1 MKKLYSLLVFVFL
14 GFIGNAQIVTIPDA
28 NFKAKLLAANQ
39 FNSIA
44 KDNLGQSITIDTN
57 SDGQIQ
63 DNEALAVYDLRV
75 YNSNISNLTGIESFT
90 NLRYLDCGNNQLSSL
105 NVTSLSNLN
114 QLFCRINHL
123 SSLNV
128 SNMPNLIVLNCYQ
141 NLITSLNINN
151 DLMLEELYINDNQI
165 QSIDLTS
172 FVNLKILWIGK
183 NPYTSPVNLNSLLN
197 LERLS
202 VEDIMN
208 PAMFPL
214 NDSNMPLFVHLIQLS
229 TDNSAGISNLHYNLI
244 PNLEILTC
252 QNTGLNSLDFIPTS
266 LKVFNCP
273 VNNLTSMNLTQF
285 TSLEYLTIGQ
295 NPIGSIIFG
304 NHLNLHTIS
313 ASQVPLT
320 DLDVSNLPALNMLAV
335 SFNPTLN
342 TLNIKNG
349 IITDCYLMGCPNL
362 RYICTDDNELTT
374 IQNTITLSG
383 YTNCQ
388 VNSYCS
394 FTPGGDFYTIEGNNR
409 FDSNNNGC
417 DGADINYPNLKLSL
431 TNGVTSGHL
440 FSNNTGNY
448 SIAVSAGT
456 HTITPVLETPTY
468 FNISPT
474 STSVT
479 FPDQASPFTQ
489 NFCVTANGTHN
500 DLEVSIFPL
509 NAARPGFDASYEIVY
524 QNKGTQTQSGTVAL
538 EYYDPIEDF
547 VSANPL
553 ISSQA
558 LNSLSWNFTN
568 LLPFERREIQVKFNL
583 NSPLETPAV
592 NAGNLIGYT
601 ATITGATDETPFDN
615 ISDFTQTVVNS
626 FDPNDK
632 TCIEGEWLPYNQ
644 VGKYLHYIIRFE
656 NTGTANA
663 ENIVVKDIIDTTKL
677 DISTLIPLNG
687 SHSFE
692 TKISSTNQVEF
703 IFQNINLPF
712 DNANNDGYVAFK
724 IKPLSTL
731 VSGNVI
737 NNSANIYF
745 DYNAPIITNTST
757 VNVYNPL
764 ATPDFEFGSVFTLS
778 PVPAKNSLTVTAKQD
793 IVMSSISIYNALG
806 QLIQVITTPTETLDV
821 SGLKTGNYFIK
832 IVSDKGTAGSK
843 FIKE

>member
-1 MKKLYSLLVFVFL
+1 MKKPYSLLVFVFL
-14 GFIGNAQIVTIPDA
+14 GFIGNAQIITIPDA

-44 KDNLGQSITIDTN
+44 RDNLGQSITIDTN

-105 NVTSLSNLN
+105 NVTSLTNLD

-123 SSLNV
+123 SSLDV
-128 SNMPNLIVLNCYQ
+128 SNMPNLKVLNCYQ

-151 DLMLEELYINDNQI
+151 DLTLEELIINDNQI
-165 QSIDLTS
+165 QSINLTS
-172 FVNLKILWIGK
+172 FVNLKILWMGK
-183 NPYTSPVNLNSLLN
+183 NPYTSPVNLNSLVN

-202 VEDIMN
+202 VETITN

-214 NDSNMPLFVHLIQLS
+214 NDTNMPLFVHLIQLS
-229 TDNSAGISNLHYNLI
+229 TDNSVGISILKYNLI
-244 PNLEILTC
+244 PNLEILSC
-252 QNTGLNSLDFIPTS
+252 QNTGLNNLDFIPTG

-285 TSLEYLTIGQ
+285 TNLEYLTIGQ
-295 NPIGSIIFG
+295 NPIGSITFG

-320 DLDVSNLPALNMLAV
+320 DLDVSNLPALNSLGVA
-335 SFNPTLN
+335 FNPTLN

-349 IITDCYLMGCPNL
+349 ITTDCYLMGCPNL

-374 IQNTITLSG
+374 IQNTITQSG

-417 DGADINYPNLKLSL
+417 DSADINYPNLKLSL

-456 HTITPVLETPTY
+456 HTITPILETPTY
-468 FNISPT
+468 FTISPT

-500 DLEVSIFPL
+500 DLEIVIFPL
-509 NAARPGFDASYEIVY
+509 THARPGFDATYKIVY
-524 QNKGTQTQSGTVAL
+524 KNKGTDTQSGWVNFT
-538 EYYDPIEDF
+538 YDDW
-547 VSANPL
+547 VLDLVTTNPNF
-553 ISSQA
+553 SSQGP
-558 LNSLSWNFTN
+558 NSLSWNFSN
-568 LLPFERREIQVKFNL
+568 LLPFESREILVTL
-583 NSPLETPAV
+583 NINTPSESPAV
-592 NAGNLIGYT
+592 NGGDILSYT
-601 ATITGATDETPFDN
+601 AAVTGATDETPTDN
-615 ISDFTQTVVNS
+615 ASALNQTVVNS

-632 TCIEGEWLPYNQ
+632 TCLEGNVISPSM
-644 VGKYLHYIIRFE
+644 VGQYVHYVIRFE

-663 ENIVVKDIIDTTKL
+663 ENIVVKDVIDATKF
-677 DISTLIPLNG
+677 DISTLVPLSG
-687 SHSFE
+687 SAPFI
-692 TKISSTNQVEF
+692 TRITNTNVVEF
-703 IFQNINLPF
+703 IFKNIALPF
-712 DNANNDGYVAFK
+712 DDANNDGYVMFK
-724 IKPLSTL
+724 IKTKPTL
-731 VSGNVI
+731 AISDTFS
-737 NNSANIYF
+737 NSANIYF
-745 DYNAPIITNTST
+745 DYNAPIVTNTATTT
-757 VNVYNPL
+757 VQTLGNS
-764 ATPDFEFGSVFTLS
+764 DFEFGNVFSLS
-778 PVPAKNSLTVTAKQD
+778 PVPVSILLTITTKEAVTL
-793 IVMSSISIYNALG
+793 SSVNIYNMLG
-806 QLIQVITTPTETLDV
+806 QLVYVQTNPNKTIDV
-821 SGLKTGNYFIK
+821 SGLKTGSYFIK
-832 IVSDKGTAGSK
+832 IISDKGTASSK

>member
-14 GFIGNAQIVTIPDA
+14 GFIGNAQIITIPDA

-39 FNSIA
+39 FNSVA
-44 KDNLGQSITIDTN
+44 MDNLGQSITIDTN

-63 DNEALAVYDLRV
+63 NNEALAVYDLRV
-75 YNSNISNLTGIESFT
+75 NNSNISNLTGIESFT
-90 NLRYLDCGNNQLSSL
+90 NLRYLDCGQNQLSSL

-114 QLFCRINHL
+114 QLYCRINHL

-141 NLITSLNINN
+141 NSLTSLNINN
-151 DLMLEELYINDNQI
+151 DLTLEELYITDNQI

-172 FVNLKILWIGK
+172 FVNLKSIGIGK
-183 NPYTSPVNLNSLLN
+183 NPYTSPINLNTLVNL
-197 LERLS
+197 EYLS
-202 VEDIMN
+202 IENIMN

-244 PNLEILTC
+244 PNLQRLTC
-252 QNTGLNSLDFIPTS
+252 QNTGLNNLDFIPTG

-285 TSLEYLTIGQ
+285 INLEYLTIGQ
-295 NPIGSIIFG
+295 NPIASITFG
-304 NHLNLHTIS
+304 NHPNLHTIS

-335 SFNPTLN
+335 PFNPTLN
-342 TLNIKNG
+342 TLNVKNG
-349 IITDCYLMGCPNL
+349 ITTDCYLMGCPNL

-417 DGADINYPNLKLSL
+417 DSADINYPNLKLSL

-456 HTITPVLETPTY
+456 HTITPILEIPTY
-468 FNISPT
+468 FTISPT

-479 FPDQASPFTQ
+479 FPNQASPFTQ

-500 DLEVSIFPL
+500 DLEITVFPIGS
-509 NAARPGFDASYEIVY
+509 ARPGADASYKIIY
-524 QNKGTQTQSGTVAL
+524 QNKGTQTQSGTVGL
-538 EYYDPIEDF
+538 EYYNPIENF
-547 VSANPL
+547 VFANPSV
-553 ISSQA
+553 SSQA
-558 LNSLSWNFTN
+558 INNLIWNFTN
-568 LLPFERREIQVKFNL
+568 LLPFERREIEVTFNL

-592 NAGNLIGYT
+592 NAGNLIVYT
-601 ATITGATDETPFDN
+601 ATVTGATDEAPSDN
-615 ISDFTQTVVNS
+615 ISAFTQTAVNS
-626 FDPNDK
+626 LDPNDK
-632 TCIEGEWLPYNQ
+632 TCIEGAWLPNTE

-663 ENIVVKDIIDTTKL
+663 ENIVVKDIIDTTKF
-677 DISTLIPLNG
+677 DISTLIPLSG

-712 DNANNDGYVAFK
+712 DDANNDGYVAFK
-724 IKPLSTL
+724 IKSLPTL
-731 VSGNVI
+731 VEGNII

-745 DYNAPIITNTST
+745 DYNAPIVTNMST

-764 ATPDFEFGSVFTLS
+764 AIPDFEFSSVFTLS
-778 PVPAKNSLTVTAKQD
+778 PVPAKNTLTFTAKQD
-793 IVMSSISIYNALG
+793 IEMSSISIYNTLG
-806 QLIQVITTPTETLDV
+806 QLIQAITNPKETIDV
-821 SGLKTGNYFIK
+821 SGLKTGSYFIK
-832 IVSDKGTAGSK
+832 IITDKGTASSK